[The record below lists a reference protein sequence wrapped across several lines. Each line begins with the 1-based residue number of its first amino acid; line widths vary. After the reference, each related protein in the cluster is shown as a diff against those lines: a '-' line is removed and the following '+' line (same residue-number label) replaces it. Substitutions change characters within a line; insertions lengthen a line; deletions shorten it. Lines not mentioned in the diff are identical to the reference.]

1 MLVSA
6 IALTSLEYIDG
17 AYNLT
22 QSRRINMYSH
32 FISFETT
39 EAYSQFIRS
48 MDSDSQWDGVE
59 VVEFTPETDGAGN
72 PYHLLTLKS
81 SEELPDD
88 LELEVCRF
96 EGVLATTFNIAPIH
110 RTVNKEIHL
119 RAAIENHTSGDA
131 ITE

>member
-1 MLVSA
+1 VSA
-6 IALTSLEYIDG
+6 IALTSIEYTDD

-22 QSRRINMYSH
+22 QLRRINMYSH
-32 FISFETT
+32 FISFGTT

-48 MDSDSQWDGVE
+48 MNGNSQWDGVE

-81 SEELPDD
+81 SEELSDD
-88 LELEVCRF
+88 LELEVCRLD
-96 EGVLATTFNIAPIH
+96 GVLATTFNIAPIH
-110 RTVNKEIHL
+110 RTANKEIHL
-119 RAAIENHTSGDA
+119 RAAIETYTSGDA